1 MNTDNHSTS
10 DEPRALY
17 IVTGA
22 TDNMGSLIS
31 RRLAEQGKPL
41 LLACRNVEKAQ
52 LYADKLKA
60 QVRGSDIQC
69 MQLDLSS
76 FEMVNDFV
84 TRLKALNRPVA
95 ALVNNAGT
103 LPRHS
108 RMSPD
113 GYEHTIQ
120 VNFLS
125 TVLLSMAVYPLMT
138 EGGRIILSTS
148 ISRRLASL
156 PYEFPAVSHF
166 TQIGAYAQSKLALTL
181 FSIYM
186 STVMKTRRV
195 SVNCVNP
202 GVIKTG
208 VLALH
213 RWLDRAADYIVNPLP
228 DPEAGVIPTMRAL
241 ESNDTGFIF
250 EGRDKQIK
258 TSTVLKNRDVFIK
271 LCRQCI
277 GSTKQ
282 TACLWA
288 PVWPLSA
295 CSMACIWVTPHSSRR
310 SSKRPQRG
318 ACARW

>member
-1 MNTDNHSTS
+1 MNTDNPSQ
-10 DEPRALY
+10 ALPAVY

-41 LLACRNVEKAQ
+41 VLASRNIEKAKQ
-52 LYADKLKA
+52 FAEKLISTTHN
-60 QVRGSDIQC
+60 RDIQC
-69 MQLDLSS
+69 LELDLSS
-76 FEMVNDFV
+76 FGQVNDFV
-84 TRLKALNRPVA
+84 ERLRALGRPIA

-108 RMSPD
+108 STSPD
-113 GYEHTIQ
+113 GFEHCIQ

-125 TVLLSMAVYPLMT
+125 TVLLSMSVYPLMT
-138 EGGRIILSTS
+138 QGGRIILSTS
-148 ISRRLASL
+148 ISRRLVSL

-186 STVMKTRRV
+186 STVMKTGRV

-228 DPEAGVIPTMRAL
+228 DPEAGAIPTLRAL

-250 EGRDKQIK
+250 EGRDKQTK
-258 TSTVLKNRDVFIK
+258 ASTMLKNRDVFIK
-271 LCRQCI
+271 LCNDTMRI
-277 GSTKQ
+277 IKKHLP
-282 TACLWA
+282 ADA
-288 PVWPLSA
+288 KA
-295 CSMACIWVTPHSSRR
+295 H
-310 SSKRPQRG
+310 
-318 ACARW
+318 

>member
-1 MNTDNHSTS
+1 MADNITT
-10 DEPRALY
+10 EKQLKPIY

-22 TDNMGSLIS
+22 TDSMGSLIT
-31 RRLAEQGKPL
+31 RRLAEQGKPV
-41 LLACRNVEKAQ
+41 LLACRNVERAER
-52 LYADKLKA
+52 YAKRLVEST
-60 QVRGSDIQC
+60 QNEDIQC
-69 MQLDLSS
+69 LQLELSS
-76 FEMVNDFV
+76 FTQVLDFV
-84 TRLKALNRPVA
+84 ERLRALNRPVA
-95 ALVNNAGT
+95 ALINNAGT

-108 RMSPD
+108 KISPD

-125 TVLLSMAVYPLMT
+125 TALLSMAIYPLMS

-148 ISRRLASL
+148 ISRRLVSL

-186 STVMKTRRV
+186 STVMKTGRV
-195 SVNCVNP
+195 LVNCVNP

-213 RWLDRAADYIVNPLP
+213 HWLDRAADYLIKPLP
-228 DPEAGVIPTMRAL
+228 DPESGVVPTMRAL

-250 EGRDKQIK
+250 EGQDKQVK

-271 LCRQCI
+271 LCNDTMRILKKYLPAHAAGQ
-277 GSTKQ
+277 
-282 TACLWA
+282 
-288 PVWPLSA
+288 
-295 CSMACIWVTPHSSRR
+295 
-310 SSKRPQRG
+310 
-318 ACARW
+318 

>member
-1 MNTDNHSTS
+1 MAENNNT
-10 DEPRALY
+10 EFQPKPIY

-22 TDNMGSLIS
+22 TDSMGSLIA

-41 LLACRNVEKAQ
+41 VLACRNLERAQ
-52 LYADKLKA
+52 RYANRLTSTTHNA
-60 QVRGSDIQC
+60 DIQC
-69 MQLDLSS
+69 LQLDLSS
-76 FEMVNDFV
+76 FAQVIDFV
-84 TRLKALNRPVA
+84 GRLKQLQRPVA

-108 RMSPD
+108 KISPD

-125 TVLLSMAVYPLMT
+125 TALLSMAIYPLMSD
-138 EGGRIILSTS
+138 GGRIILSTS

-186 STVMKTRRV
+186 STVMKTGHV
-195 SVNCVNP
+195 LVNCVNP

-213 RWLDRAADYIVNPLP
+213 HWLDRAADYLVKPLP
-228 DPEAGVIPTMRAL
+228 DPESGVIPTMRAL
-241 ESNDTGFIF
+241 ESADTGFIF

-258 TSTVLKNRDVFIK
+258 TTSVLNNRDVFIK
-271 LCRQCI
+271 LCNDTMRI
-277 GSTKQ
+277 LKKYLPTN
-282 TACLWA
+282 A
-288 PVWPLSA
+288 PA
-295 CSMACIWVTPHSSRR
+295 
-310 SSKRPQRG
+310 Q
-318 ACARW
+318 

>member
-1 MNTDNHSTS
+1 MCFGHCALYIIYYLCRLESNSIKMNTDNHSS
-10 DEPRALY
+10 QESARALY
-17 IVTGA
+17 VVTGA

-41 LLACRNVEKAQ
+41 LLACRNMDKAQ
-52 LYADKLKA
+52 HFADKLKTTT
-60 QVRGSDIQC
+60 RNSDIQC
-69 MQLDLSS
+69 LQLDLGS
-76 FEMVNDFV
+76 FDQVNDFV
-84 TRLKALNRPVA
+84 VRLKALGRPVA

-108 RMSPD
+108 RLSPD

-186 STVMKTRRV
+186 STVMKTGRV

-213 RWLDRAADYIVNPLP
+213 RWLDRAADYFVNPLP
-228 DPEAGVIPTMRAL
+228 DPEAGVIPTLRAL

-250 EGRDKQIK
+250 EGRDKQTK

-271 LCRQCI
+271 LCNDTMRIIKKHLPADAKAQ
-277 GSTKQ
+277 
-282 TACLWA
+282 
-288 PVWPLSA
+288 
-295 CSMACIWVTPHSSRR
+295 
-310 SSKRPQRG
+310 
-318 ACARW
+318 

>member
-84 TRLKALNRPVA
+84 SRLKALNRPVA

-241 ESNDTGFIF
+241 ESNDTGRCVHQVVQRHDAHHQ
-250 EGRDKQIK
+250 E
-258 TSTVLKNRDVFIK
+258 TPA
-271 LCRQCI
+271 CRQCI

-288 PVWPLSA
+288 PVWLLSA
-295 CSMACIWVTPHSSRR
+295 CSMACIWDTPHSSRR